1 MQSTLRGPHY
11 VSLFNVNSAVNRRV
25 LDGFLNEESVPP
37 DLARFVVRLLAIE
50 ESETERLDW
59 IKNIGTGVKDLF
71 HTVRTIYVFFK
82 NFRFSFIFFCSY
94 E

>member
-1 MQSTLRGPHY
+1 MQSTLRGPPY

-25 LDGFLNEESVPP
+25 LDGFLNEQSIPS

-50 ESETERLDW
+50 ESETVRLDW

-71 HTVRTIYVFFK
+71 HTVRTIYGVFQKLSVQFHL
-82 NFRFSFIFFCSY
+82 FMFL
-94 E
+94 

>member
-1 MQSTLRGPHY
+1 MQSTLRGPRY
-11 VSLFNVNSAVNRRV
+11 VSLFNVSSAGNRRV
-25 LDGFLNEESVPP
+25 LDGFLNEQSIPP

-50 ESETERLDW
+50 ESETVRLDW

-71 HTVRTIYVFFK
+71 HTVQQYMVFFK